1 MVKERSPIMVL
12 FWGLCTLGISWIF
25 WFISTKNEMN
35 AKGADIPTAWIWC
48 IPYVGTIYW
57 FFKYSEGWEKVT
69 KSDTSSMMAFLLLWL
84 FSFFLIEL
92 FPFK

>member
-1 MVKERSPIMVL
+1 MVKERSPIMVI
-12 FWGLCTLGISWIF
+12 FWGFCTIGISWIF

-57 FFKYSEGWEKVT
+57 FFKYSEGWHLLVLQIFRRLG
-69 KSDTSSMMAFLLLWL
+69 KSYK
-84 FSFFLIEL
+84 IRY
-92 FPFK
+92 K